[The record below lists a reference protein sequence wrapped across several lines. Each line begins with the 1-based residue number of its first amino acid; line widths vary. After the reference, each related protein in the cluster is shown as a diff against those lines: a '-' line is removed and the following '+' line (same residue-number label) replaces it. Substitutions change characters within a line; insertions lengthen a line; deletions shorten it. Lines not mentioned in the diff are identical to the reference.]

1 MNALVFLIYAS
12 KKNIMHSKLKL
23 QTSLIAKFPIVQI
36 EIGVAKTLSCY
47 DYIKCLPVILR

>member
-36 EIGVAKTLSCY
+36 EIGVAKTLSCN